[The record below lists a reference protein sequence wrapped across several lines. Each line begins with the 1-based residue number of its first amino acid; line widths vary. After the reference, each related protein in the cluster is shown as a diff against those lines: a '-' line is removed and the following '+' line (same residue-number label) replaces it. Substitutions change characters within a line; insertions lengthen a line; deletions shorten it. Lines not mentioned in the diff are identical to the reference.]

1 MNAVSKMKSG
11 VLATALLVSFAVMA
25 PQAQAAY
32 HCTGNSTV
40 TIKYDGKY
48 FWYIQSGKVCGNRL
62 A

>member
-1 MNAVSKMKSG
+1 MNAVLKMKSG

-32 HCTGNSTV
+32 NCTGPGTV

-48 FWYIQSGKVCGNRL
+48 FWYLQGGKVCGNRL